1 MSARSTL
8 GFVRVIAQRWL
19 PLAVGIAAMSL
30 LVCAA
35 VQQDLRLSAND
46 PQIQMAEDAAWVLE
60 QGQTF
65 EVPSGQL
72 VDVARSLAPF
82 VIVFG
87 EDGKPRT
94 SNGVLE
100 GTTPVPPAGVFAFT
114 REHGQDRITWQPL
127 EGVRIAAVIVHF
139 GGSTPG
145 FVLAGR
151 SLREVES
158 RSSIVLQLAA
168 AACLAALVATLLVV
182 VFFALPWPRET
193 AERPP
198 AEA

>member
-8 GFVRVIAQRWL
+8 DFIRVIARRWL
-19 PLAVGIAAMSL
+19 PLAVGIAGVSM
-30 LVCAA
+30 LVYAA

-46 PQIQMAEDAAWVLE
+46 PQIQMAEDAAAALG
-60 QGQTF
+60 QGLAF
-65 EVPSGQL
+65 EVPSGQP
-72 VDVARSLAPF
+72 VDIARSLAPF

-94 SNGVLE
+94 SNAVLD
-100 GTTPVPPAGVFAFT
+100 GGTPVPPAGVFAFT
-114 REHGQDRITWQPL
+114 REHGQDRITWQPR
-127 EGVRIAAVIVHF
+127 EGVRTAAVIVHF
-139 GGSTPG
+139 VGSTPG

-158 RSSIVLQLAA
+158 RSSVVLQLTG
-168 AACLAALVATLLVV
+168 AACLAALVATLLAVIL
-182 VFFALPWPRET
+182 FALLWPGEK